1 VSPRRPGRDATP
13 DPLPAPDMP
22 GPPSV
27 QVAARH
33 VRAGDDWSATLA
45 VTGYPAEVSAGWLE
59 PLLSYPG
66 RVDVTLHIEP
76 IPVAVAAARLRRQRA
91 RLESGRRAGIDRGQL
106 DDPDTES
113 AADDARDLAYR
124 LARGEGKLFR
134 LGLYLTVHAGSE
146 EELAAEVQAVRALA
160 ASLLLVTVPA
170 TFRSLQGW
178 ATTLPAG
185 TDQLLLR
192 RTMDTAALA
201 ASFPFTSPD
210 LPRDPADPQA
220 LPGVLYGVS
229 TAGPGLVAWD
239 RWAADNH
246 NSVTLA
252 ASGAGKS
259 YLAKLEILRS
269 LYQGTECWVIDP
281 EDEYARLAGAA
292 GGAYVQLGAP
302 GVHLNPFDLPAAGRA
317 RAGTLTRRALF
328 IHTVIAVLCGEPPA
342 AERAALDRA
351 IMTAYQRAGI
361 TSDPRTW
368 ARPAPLLAAL
378 AVALRAAKTPAATA
392 LADRLVP
399 FTEGS
404 HSGLF
409 AAPTTTRP
417 EGHLV
422 VFSLR
427 DVPDELRPAATLLA
441 LDTTWRAVS
450 DPARRRRRLITVD
463 EAWLLM
469 RDPEGARFLFRL
481 AKSARKAWAGLAA
494 VTQDAGD
501 VLSTDL
507 GRAVVANSATQIL
520 LRQAPQ
526 AIGKVADEFRLSAG
540 ERQLLLAARRGEG
553 LLAAGPSARVS
564 FQAIASPAEHYLC
577 TSDPA
582 EIARM
587 QSARPAAAGPAWPGP
602 HGEDDQEDLLP

>member
-1 VSPRRPGRDATP
+1 MRRRPLRAAG
-13 DPLPAPDMP
+13 PAAPGVP
-22 GPPSV
+22 GPAAV
-27 QVAARH
+27 EVAARH
-33 VRAGDDWSATLA
+33 VRTGDDWSATLA
-45 VTGYPAEVSAGWLE
+45 VTGYPAEVAPGWLE

-76 IPVAVAAARLRRQRA
+76 VPVQVAAARLRRQRA
-91 RLESGRRAGIDRGQL
+91 RLESGRRAGADRGRL
-106 DDPDTES
+106 DDPDVES
-113 AADDARDLAYR
+113 AAADARDLAYR

-134 LGLYLTVHAGSE
+134 LGLYLTIHASSAD
-146 EELAAEVQAVRALA
+146 ELAAEVAAVRALA

-185 TDQLLLR
+185 TDALLLR

-210 LPRDPADPQA
+210 LPRDPADPSA
-220 LPGVLYGVS
+220 LPGVLFGAN

-239 RWAADNH
+239 RWAQPNH

-281 EDEYARLAGAA
+281 ENEYERLAAA
-292 GGAYVQLGAP
+292 TGGAYVRLGAP
-302 GVHLNPFDLPAAGRA
+302 DVHLNPFDLPAAGRSRPDA
-317 RAGTLTRRALF
+317 LTRRALF
-328 IHTVIAVLCGEPPA
+328 LHTVVTVLLGGEPSP
-342 AERAALDRA
+342 AERAALDTA
-351 IMTAYQRAGI
+351 IMGAYQQAGI

-368 ARPAPLLAAL
+368 ARPAPLLPAL
-378 AVALRAAKTPAATA
+378 AAALRAATTEAART

-399 FTEGS
+399 FTEGT
-404 HSGLF
+404 HAGLF

-417 EGHLV
+417 QGHLV

-441 LDTTWRAVS
+441 LDATWRAVA

-463 EAWLLM
+463 EAWMLM
-469 RDPEGARFLFRL
+469 KDPEGARFLYRM

-494 VTQDAGD
+494 VTQDADD
-501 VLSTDL
+501 VLGSDL
-507 GRAVVANSATQIL
+507 GRAIISNAATQVL

-526 AIGKVADEFRLSAG
+526 AIGQVAAEFRLSAG
-540 ERQLLLAARRGEG
+540 ERQLLLSARRGEG

-564 FQAIASPAEHYLC
+564 FQALASPAEHFLC

-582 EIARM
+582 EIARIEAG
-587 QSARPAAAGPAWPGP
+587 QPGEAARPSAAR
-602 HGEDDQEDLLP
+602 